1 MPPKRQISSE
11 AIKMI
16 KYKVLHCTDNINTLP
31 LQRIRNNVEA
41 FRYYLALKSGQFQ
54 HFKIIDK
61 WFLRLCFVVYLPLP
75 GRLYTCIKRGI
86 IVLLLKC
93 GQSRASMQ

>member
-1 MPPKRQISSE
+1 VPPKRQISSE
-11 AIKMI
+11 AIKTI
-16 KYKVLHCTDNINTLP
+16 KYKVLHCTDNINALP
-31 LQRIRNNVEA
+31 LQRIGNNVEA

-61 WFLRLCFVVYLPLP
+61 WFLRLCFVIYLPLT
-75 GRLYTCIKRGI
+75 GRLYTYIKRGI

>member
-16 KYKVLHCTDNINTLP
+16 KYKVLHCTDNINALP

-41 FRYYLALKSGQFQ
+41 FRYYLVLKSGQFQ
-54 HFKIIDK
+54 LRKIIDQMAPA
-61 WFLRLCFVVYLPLP
+61 LVFVIYLS
-75 GRLYTCIKRGI
+75 GNG
-86 IVLLLKC
+86 
-93 GQSRASMQ
+93 

>member
-16 KYKVLHCTDNINTLP
+16 KYKVLHCTDNINALP

-54 HFKIIDK
+54 LTKIVAK
-61 WFLRLCFVVYLPLP
+61 LSNAV
-75 GRLYTCIKRGI
+75 
-86 IVLLLKC
+86 
-93 GQSRASMQ
+93 SRKQPVMPMPITTK